1 MSLYDNFLFPN
12 QLQYRLPFFFKQSRF
27 VSGQNIIPQLLRFIP
42 NSIFDILDEKL
53 KMVKDP
59 DTGKQVPFFT
69 VDGEGKA
76 GGGQAMVPK
85 TKGYFK
91 GGRTMSKGGVAGGAK
106 KKPPGMRYGGFFGGL
121 AGHTPKPF
129 PGKRGVDAPPRVKRG
144 GKG

>member
-1 MSLYDNFLFPN
+1 MRKVP
-12 QLQYRLPFFFKQSRF
+12 K
-27 VSGQNIIPQLLRFIP
+27 GMAAGGTKG
-42 NSIFDILDEKL
+42 EKL

-69 VDGEGKA
+69 VDGKGEMANGGKA
-76 GGGQAMVPK
+76 EVPK

-106 KKPPGMRYGGFFGGL
+106 KKPPGMRYGGL
-121 AGHTPKPF
+121 AGHTPKPL
-129 PGKRGVDAPPRVKRG
+129 PGKRGVDAPPKVKRG